1 MAVRSWIRNSESVSR
16 ETTMTG
22 LQQLIAF
29 LNERHVLSPDEV
41 ALLERRG
48 LWTRTSAYADFEQ
61 ADLPNEVAD
70 AATTGDWLYDVEVP
84 VRPNKRCRR
93 RRKRL
98 GVAQTVTPDQP
109 SQPR

>member
-1 MAVRSWIRNSESVSR
+1 
-16 ETTMTG
+16 MTG

-61 ADLPNEVAD
+61 AEMPDEG
-70 AATTGDWLYDVEVP
+70 ATPSAPGDWLYDVEMP
-84 VRPNKRCRR
+84 VRPNKRRRR
-93 RRKRL
+93 RRKRM
-98 GVAQTVTPDQP
+98 GVAQAVTPAQP
-109 SQPR
+109 SQPK